1 MSMLPSRDRE
11 VVLANLK
18 AAYEEIKRA
27 KALLSRE
34 DPQQLEAW
42 DALDRA
48 EARLEGL
55 PAYLGLS

>member
-1 MSMLPSRDRE
+1 MLPSRDRE
-11 VVLANLK
+11 VVRADLK
-18 AAYEEIKRA
+18 AVYEEIKRA
-27 KALLSRE
+27 KALLNRE
-34 DPQQLEAW
+34 DPRQAEAW

>member
-11 VVLANLK
+11 VVRADLK

-34 DPQQLEAW
+34 DPQQAEAW

-48 EARLEGL
+48 EARLRGL